1 MISPEEVEQHVV
13 DYLVSKDDNIVDVL
27 RGRVNYA
34 VWDQIHCMINNAGFT
49 NPKEVEKMILDD
61 VKTYIESYAKK
72 QVSVEDLK

>member
-61 VKTYIESYAKK
+61 VKTYIESYAEK